1 MHSLKQTSR
10 SGRGPK
16 RDPSQCSG
24 CPAERM
30 WTGASQRSGT
40 VQGAVEHLG
49 INMLDRM
56 MASSA
61 LSQNGRLSGARVAR
75 ELELVQLSN

>member
-1 MHSLKQTSR
+1 MSSR
-10 SGRGPK
+10 DVLGRG
-16 RDPSQCSG
+16 RSSVR
-24 CPAERM
+24 RM